1 MLLES
6 KRKSKSQ
13 YKVVS
18 FNDDSKDEF
27 EKYIDFLYTN
37 SERFKNE
44 IKDKNEEEIKDIE
57 NKWKGKLEKELKD
70 KLERTFNHKKSIYPS
85 DTEYGEDNMLVDTT
99 NNRVIF
105 YEIHKGDDGSS
116 IKIHKCPHYKDFI
129 KDLEEKGIA

>member
-18 FNDDSKDEF
+18 FNGDAGDEF

-70 KLERTFNHKKSIYPS
+70 KLVFCNI
-85 DTEYGEDNMLVDTT
+85 
-99 NNRVIF
+99 
-105 YEIHKGDDGSS
+105 
-116 IKIHKCPHYKDFI
+116 
-129 KDLEEKGIA
+129 